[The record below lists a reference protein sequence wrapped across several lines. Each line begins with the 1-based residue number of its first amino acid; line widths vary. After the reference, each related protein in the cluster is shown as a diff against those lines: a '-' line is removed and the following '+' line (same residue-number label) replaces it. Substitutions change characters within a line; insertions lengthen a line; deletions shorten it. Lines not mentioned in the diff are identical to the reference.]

1 MVCVA
6 YKGKPIM
13 GVIHEPF
20 KLKTTW
26 AWLSKSKSDNLNDIK
41 VSNRSSLF
49 HQFIIISN
57 YIRISKFGLSLSG
70 SFIIFEFRY
79 EKMNPLPIIC

>member
-1 MVCVA
+1 MYHSFSNKFNNKCIILESLTQYVTTMVCVA

-26 AWLSKSKSDNLNDIK
+26 AWLSKSKSDNFNDIQ
-41 VSNRSSLF
+41 VSKS
-49 HQFIIISN
+49 
-57 YIRISKFGLSLSG
+57 
-70 SFIIFEFRY
+70 
-79 EKMNPLPIIC
+79 

>member
-20 KLKTTW
+20 TSKTTW
-26 AWLSKSKSDNLNDIK
+26 AWSSKSRSDNFNNIK
-41 VSNRSSLF
+41 VNKLRVSLLNNIYWFKLF
-49 HQFIIISN
+49 HKNINIINIV
-57 YIRISKFGLSLSG
+57 
-70 SFIIFEFRY
+70 
-79 EKMNPLPIIC
+79 

>member
-26 AWLSKSKSDNLNDIK
+26 AWLSKSRSDNLNNIEVNHNLFTYLLLLVNCIK
-41 VSNRSSLF
+41 ICSVYR
-49 HQFIIISN
+49 
-57 YIRISKFGLSLSG
+57 Y
-70 SFIIFEFRY
+70 FEI
-79 EKMNPLPIIC
+79 L